1 MADYQIIRDEHG
13 RFLPGTTSP
22 KPITSENTREY
33 ARLRREKAAAKIR
46 RQIVE
51 ANNAPDANMTSVI
64 SAAGGVANAAGALWS
79 EVVLNPTAY
88 PRDRL
93 EAWERISRHADVL
106 SDGRQAQEQAITPAQ
121 LGGVVAGALIGLRD
135 MLVQYQSQIR
145 SDNSNYRDQS
155 LDDMVVDAESQDADD

>member
-1 MADYQIIRDEHG
+1 M
-13 RFLPGTTSP
+13 
-22 KPITSENTREY
+22 
-33 ARLRREKAAAKIR
+33 
-46 RQIVE
+46 
-51 ANNAPDANMTSVI
+51 
-64 SAAGGVANAAGALWS
+64 
-79 EVVLNPTAY
+79 VLNPTAY

-135 MLVQYQSQIR
+135 MLVQYQSQIG